1 MESVCQYISIFS
13 VKRILSCPR
22 EGYHGYFFA
31 RKGTLEGENAILR
44 AKDFRIPAGND
55 GVFLAIY
62 YSSRYYLR
70 DSNGSVS
77 FANVSNTTRDWLLQE
92 LNGQTASLT
101 NSQIEVIDPVTAAVT
116 PMREQLRNQHIVVEI
131 NAYYNDTSDTF
142 NFRVLPWNEKE
153 EEVEFN

>member
-1 MESVCQYISIFS
+1 MWRFS
-13 VKRILSCPR
+13 STSS
-22 EGYHGYFFA
+22 GYMTNVATGNRYYRSTTAASSGSNLTFRMNSGY
-31 RKGTLEGENAILR
+31 LR
-44 AKDFRIPAGND
+44 
-55 GVFLAIY
+55 IY

-70 DSNGSVS
+70 DTNGSVS